1 MGLMD
6 KLKEQATQVAD
17 KAQKGAAQAQAK
29 FEAAQTKRGGDALL
43 RDLGAA
49 YYAEQRQGAGHDAV
63 VQALA
68 ALDAHAESGGGVDVS
83 TTGPRPT
90 PTSQSPSSSA
100 APAGDF
106 KLD

>member
-6 KLKEQATQVAD
+6 KLKEQAGQVAD

-29 FEAAQTKRGGDALL
+29 YEAVQAKRGGDALL

-49 YYAEQRQGAGHDAV
+49 YYAEQRQSGPHDD
-63 VQALA
+63 VQKALA
-68 ALDAHAESGGGVDVS
+68 ALDAHVASGAGLDVS
-83 TTGPRPT
+83 TTGPQAMPT
-90 PTSQSPSSSA
+90 NPAPTSGPP
-100 APAGDF
+100 PAGDF

>member
-6 KLKEQATQVAD
+6 KLKEQASQVAD

-29 FEAAQTKRGGDALL
+29 FEAAQSKRGGDALL

-49 YYAEQRQGAGHDAV
+49 YYAEQRQGGSHEAV
-63 VQALA
+63 AQALA
-68 ALDAHAESGGGVDVS
+68 ALDAHAGAGGGVDVS
-83 TTGPRPT
+83 TTGPQPVPSSQA
-90 PTSQSPSSSA
+90 PTSGP
-100 APAGDF
+100 PPEGDF

>member
-6 KLKEQATQVAD
+6 KLKEQAGQVAAQ
-17 KAQKGAAQAQAK
+17 AQKGAAQAQAK
-29 FEAAQTKRGGDALL
+29 FEAVQGKRSADVML

-49 YYAEQRQGAGHDAV
+49 CYSEQRQGGSHDAV
-63 VQALA
+63 EKALA
-68 ALDAHAESGGGVDVS
+68 ALDSYVAGGGTVDVS
-83 TTGPRPT
+83 TTGPQSGP
-90 PTSQSPSSSA
+90 SQAAPASGA

>member
-6 KLKEQATQVAD
+6 KLKEQAGQVAE

-29 FEAAQTKRGGDALL
+29 FESVQSKRSADVLL

-49 YYAEQRQGAGHDAV
+49 YYAEQRQGAAHEAV
-63 VQALA
+63 DR
-68 ALDAHAESGGGVDVS
+68 ALDALDSYVGAGGGLDVS
-83 TTGPRPT
+83 TTGPQPA
-90 PTSQSPSSSA
+90 PSQGAPASGP

-106 KLD
+106 TLD